1 MRKAVNLF
9 PDDSYTTPATNRR
22 GLRDRLLGN
31 TRFYFFFS
39 VFWTFIQTG
48 VCAKRG
54 KLNDERQ
61 IHYSNKNARL
71 IERCGGTL
79 NISGLDNIAK
89 AEGKAVVF
97 LGNHMS
103 LLETA
108 VFHAI
113 LRPRCDF
120 TFVIKESLLKVPFF
134 GNIMRSLKAIPVS
147 RTNPKEDFRQVLKL
161 GKESLNSGCSIIL
174 FPQSTRTLD
183 FSAENFN
190 SIGIKLAK
198 SADAMV
204 IPFAL
209 KTDFIGNGRLV
220 RDMGPINRD
229 RPVCFAFGEPF
240 QIEGNGKEEQQRVIS
255 FIQEHIERWNSAEQ
269 G

>member
-9 PDDSYTTPATNRR
+9 PEDSYTTPENNRR
-22 GLRDRLLGN
+22 GLRDRVFCN

-39 VFWTFIQTG
+39 VFWTFILTG
-48 VCAKRG
+48 ICAKRG
-54 KLNDERQ
+54 KLNADRQ
-61 IHYSNKNARL
+61 IHYSNRNIKL
-71 IERCGGTL
+71 VERCGGK
-79 NISGLDNIAK
+79 ISVSGLNNIAK
-89 AEGKAVVF
+89 VESAAAVF

-108 VFHAI
+108 VFHSI

-147 RTNPKEDFRQVLKL
+147 RSNPKEDFKQVLKL

-174 FPQSTRTLD
+174 FPQSTRTLE
-183 FSAENFN
+183 FSPENFN

-198 SADAMV
+198 SAGVQV

-209 KTDFIGNGRLV
+209 KTDFIGNGKLV

-229 RPVCFAFGEPF
+229 NQVCFAFGEPF
-240 QIEGNGKEEQQRVIS
+240 YIEGNGKEEQQRVID
-255 FIQEHIERWNSAEQ
+255 FIQNHIAIWNDAKRS
-269 G
+269 